1 MMRYVLGSR
10 SPRRREL
17 LQQIVPADRID
28 IVPPTSSEEAGFDG
42 LTDWPSIRARMQEIT
57 RHKSTQVL
65 GQLAAAADNAVVIC
79 ADTSIIITEV
89 GSNDASSCATGS
101 ANVSSL
107 KAGVGVEKTLAEPVA
122 HNTECVSTTEC
133 PLLEPLRVI
142 GQPPSDEPRGETV
155 RQWYRDF
162 YAGRTHLA
170 ATSLRVIAPDQRVIE
185 RIVTT
190 RVTFRRDIDPWFD
203 WYLASGE
210 PQGKAGGYAVQG
222 AGSIFMTSIVGS
234 LTNVIGLP
242 LEALLEA
249 LWELGVVESGES
261 RV

>member
-28 IVPPTSSEEAGFDG
+28 IVPPTSSDEAGFEG

-57 RHKSTQVL
+57 RHKSAQVEE
-65 GQLAAAADNAVVIC
+65 QLRDVVSESVVIC
-79 ADTSIIITEV
+79 ADTSIIISDVTPL
-89 GSNDASSCATGS
+89 CATGS
-101 ANVSSL
+101 ASAL
-107 KAGVGVEKTLAEPVA
+107 PLA
-122 HNTECVSTTEC
+122 TECSL
-133 PLLEPLRVI
+133 PEPLRVI
-142 GQPPSDEPRGETV
+142 GQPPADEPRGETL
-155 RQWYRDF
+155 RRWYRDY

-170 ATSLRVIAPDQRVIE
+170 ATSLRVVAPDQRVIE
-185 RIVTT
+185 RVVTT
-190 RVTFRRDIDPWFD
+190 QITFRNDIDPWFT

-249 LWELGVVESGES
+249 LWDLGVIESA
-261 RV
+261 

>member
-1 MMRYVLGSR
+1 MVRFVLGSR

-28 IVPPTSSEEAGFDG
+28 IVPPASSAEADFLG
-42 LTDWPSIRARMQEIT
+42 LIEWASICDRMQEIT
-57 RHKSTQVL
+57 RHKSAQVMEQL
-65 GQLAAAADNAVVIC
+65 GDAAAHAVVIC
-79 ADTSIIITEV
+79 ADTSIVISEAKPQ
-89 GSNDASSCATGS
+89 GRAPATW
-101 ANVSSL
+101 
-107 KAGVGVEKTLAEPVA
+107 E
-122 HNTECVSTTEC
+122 EC
-133 PLLEPLRVI
+133 PLPAPLRVI
-142 GQPPSDEPRGETV
+142 GQPPANEPRGETL
-155 RQWYRDF
+155 RSWYRDY

-170 ATSLRVIAPDQRVIE
+170 ATSLHVMASDQRLFE

-190 RVTFRRDIDPWFD
+190 QVTFRRDIDPWFD

-222 AGSIFMTSIVGS
+222 AGSIFMSSIVGS

-249 LWELGVVESGES
+249 LWELGVDLS
-261 RV
+261 

>member
-1 MMRYVLGSR
+1 MES
-10 SPRRREL
+10 
-17 LQQIVPADRID
+17 
-28 IVPPTSSEEAGFDG
+28 
-42 LTDWPSIRARMQEIT
+42 
-57 RHKSTQVL
+57 
-65 GQLAAAADNAVVIC
+65 
-79 ADTSIIITEV
+79 V
-89 GSNDASSCATGS
+89 G
-101 ANVSSL
+101 
-107 KAGVGVEKTLAEPVA
+107 
-122 HNTECVSTTEC
+122 EC
-133 PLLEPLRVI
+133 PLLAPLRVI
-142 GQPPSDEPRGETV
+142 GQPPANEPRGETL
-155 RQWYRDF
+155 RSWYRDF

-170 ATSLRVIAPDQRVIE
+170 ATSLRVVAPDQRVVE

-190 RVTFRRDIDPWFD
+190 QVTFRRDIDPWFD

-249 LWELGVVESGES
+249 LWELGGVESGET